1 MRVKPVEL
9 TDRQL
14 DRLSEFCSNL
24 SLLLLSS
31 IVIPE
36 LFGFDKA
43 LLPSLIFGLTA
54 ATFSLVLSLLLIRK
68 KRK

>member
-1 MRVKPVEL
+1 MRLKPAEL
-9 TDRQL
+9 SEKQL

-43 LLPSLIFGLTA
+43 LLPSLIFGIS
-54 ATFSLVLSLLLIRK
+54 ATVFSLILSLLLVGR